1 MPSSAGVS
9 SDELGPFRA
18 ELARD
23 GLLIPRG
30 CAMNAFEFNDA
41 APRVLI
47 VDDDPYIVRSLA
59 ERCRRMGF
67 DVEPSAS
74 GRSALIK
81 LGQCKLNLLT
91 SELEGR
97 WPQLL
102 DSHRSSLHVV
112 VIRGQ
117 SDLKAADCVEKV
129 ETSHILKGRNF
140 WSKFDAILTDVF
152 PMRKKDVV
160 KKPAEK
166 IIVIKRPRVLLVDD
180 DMDVR
185 KFIFSGL
192 RKLGIEPSFAADGIL
207 GFWKAKRRP
216 PAVIVSDYF
225 MPNSDAES
233 LLARLRS
240 TPETQDI
247 PFIVQSGRQLS
258 DVIIRRLQGEVCGQK
273 GASLILKKSLG
284 ARELLGNLQIMCG
297 LSKSTPTELLNQ

>member
-1 MPSSAGVS
+1 
-9 SDELGPFRA
+9 
-18 ELARD
+18 
-23 GLLIPRG
+23 
-30 CAMNAFEFNDA
+30 MNAFEFNDA

-74 GRSALIK
+74 GRNALVK

-112 VIRGQ
+112 VIRGP
-117 SDLKAADCVEKV
+117 SDLKTADRVEKI

-140 WSKFDAILTDVF
+140 WSRFDAILTDVF
-152 PMRKKDVV
+152 SLKKKEVV
-160 KKPAEK
+160 TRPAAK
-166 IIVIKRPRVLLVDD
+166 IIVINRPRVLLVDD

-185 KFIFSGL
+185 KFIFAGL
-192 RKLGIEPSFAADGIL
+192 RKLGIEPSFAADGTL
-207 GFWKAKRRP
+207 AYWKAKRRP

-225 MPNSDAES
+225 MPNGDAES

-240 TPETQDI
+240 TPETQNI

-258 DVIIRRLQGEVCGQK
+258 DVITRRLQGEVCGQK

-284 ARELLGNLQIMCG
+284 ARELLGNLEIMCG
-297 LSKSTPTELLNQ
+297 LGKSPPAELLKR